1 MKNLS
6 YLIILILILC
16 GCSSGAVPAAVSES
30 AAAPSDNKSEP
41 LSASFSG
48 DVPSDTADLPYE
60 NEAFWAVYWDDEDVL
75 QKRASDAFDTD
86 IVCIFEAYFD
96 EGYGLVCNEKTTQ
109 LLEKMRD
116 DPRFEDRRFFLTV
129 VNDVVGEDASEQ
141 KDTKVLYSVLQ
152 DPAGHASDIVS
163 LAKKNG
169 CDGVEID
176 YEKIR
181 NDMELWELFL
191 EFEKELIRLCKEDG
205 LEVRIVLEP
214 STPAAEL
221 EFPEGAEYVVMCY
234 NLFGYGTDPG
244 PKADEEFLSK
254 LVSDFEVLPGDTG
267 YALANGG
274 FDWDLTE
281 GTVTSLTDLDLSGL
295 IYGRDDV
302 KRDPASS
309 AFHFSFEKDGHE
321 HEVWGADAETL
332 DFWSRLIAK
341 KAGRKVKI
349 SIWRL

>member
-16 GCSSGAVPAAVSES
+16 GCSSGVVPAAVSEGN
-30 AAAPSDNKSEP
+30 AAPSDNKSEP
-41 LSASFSG
+41 VSASFSG
-48 DVPSDTADLPYE
+48 NVPVDMTDRPYE
-60 NEAFWAVYWDDEDVL
+60 NEAFWAVYWDDEDVM
-75 QKRASDAFDTD
+75 QKCASDIYDTD
-86 IVCIFEAYFD
+86 VVCIFEAYFD
-96 EGYGLVCNEKTTQ
+96 EGYGLVYNEKTVQ
-109 LLEKMRD
+109 LSEKMRD
-116 DPRFEDRRFFLTV
+116 DSRFADRRFFLTV
-129 VNDVVGEDASEQ
+129 VNDVVGDDASEQ

-169 CDGVEID
+169 YDGVEID

-191 EFEKELIRLCKEDG
+191 AFEKELIRLCKENG

-214 STPAAEL
+214 STPVSEL

-234 NLFGYGTDPG
+234 NLFGYGTEPG
-244 PKADEEFLSK
+244 PKADEEFLSN
-254 LVSDFEVLPGDTG
+254 LVSDFEALPGDTG

-281 GTVTSLTDLDLSGL
+281 GTVTSLTDLDLGEL
-295 IYGRDDV
+295 IKECDDV
-302 KRDPASS
+302 ERDPASS
-309 AFHFSFEKDGHE
+309 ALHFSFERDSHE
-321 HEVWGADAETL
+321 HEVWGADAGTM

-341 KAGRKVKI
+341 KTGRKVKI